1 MTPSDTSVSVVRRRQ
16 VAVRAEQMLRRGL
29 RLRRLLP
36 LLLLVGLPLS
46 VALLRIPFMPE
57 ASRGVPAG
65 STSEL
70 ALLFQLFVL
79 RFVVFFSCATV
90 FVRLFRGEIL
100 DRCLHHSLL
109 TPVPRPL
116 LVLATWLGGVATT
129 WVVLLPATVLLFV
142 LYYLPHGAAGWSFV
156 LGPGIGHVVRY
167 LLVVALACI
176 GYGALFTLAGLFFR
190 NPMVPAIL
198 FLGWEMLTPFLP
210 PVLKALSLV
219 HYLSSFLPV
228 PPTTGPLALVARPV
242 APPLALL
249 ALAFVTAVLLA
260 GSMWKASRL
269 EVTYSAE

>member
-1 MTPSDTSVSVVRRRQ
+1 MTPSDAPVAVVRRRQ
-16 VAVRAEQMLRRGL
+16 VAVRAEQMLRRGM
-29 RLRRLLP
+29 RPRRLLP
-36 LLLLVGLPLS
+36 LLLLVGLPLA

-57 ASRGVPAG
+57 AERPVPAG

-70 ALLFQLFVL
+70 AVVFQLFVL

-116 LVLATWLGGVATT
+116 LVLGTWLGGLATT
-129 WVVLLPATVLLFV
+129 LVVLLPATAALFV
-142 LYYLPHGAAGWSFV
+142 LYYIPHGASGWSFV
-156 LGPGIGHVVRY
+156 LGPGLGHLLRY
-167 LLVVALACI
+167 LAVVALACV
-176 GYGALFTLAGLFFR
+176 GYGALFTLAGLLFR

-228 PPTTGPLALVARPV
+228 PPAAGPLALVARPV
-242 APPLALL
+242 SPPLALL
-249 ALAFVTAVLLA
+249 ALAVVTAVLLA
-260 GSMWKASRL
+260 GSMWQASRL